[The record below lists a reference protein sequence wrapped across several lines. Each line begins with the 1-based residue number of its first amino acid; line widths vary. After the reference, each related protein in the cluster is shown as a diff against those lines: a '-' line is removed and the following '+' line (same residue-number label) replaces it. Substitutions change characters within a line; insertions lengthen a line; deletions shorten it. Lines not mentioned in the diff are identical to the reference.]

1 MKSKEINYYKDELN
15 DEFSKAKIEA
25 RKIDENYNYNKNS
38 IWDFCSL
45 ILQNIL
51 SMPIKYFYAKI
62 KFKIK
67 YIGKEKLKPYKKQG
81 YFIYGNHTQ
90 TFADTFIPSLIN
102 YPKRNFFIV
111 NPANI
116 SMKGSR
122 NNYRNARSITCS
134 R

>member
-1 MKSKEINYYKDELN
+1 MKIFIKYLLNIHVIIRKFMKSKEIIYYKDELN

-67 YIGKEKLKPYKKQG
+67 YVGKEKLKPYKKQG
-81 YFIYGNHTQ
+81 YFIYGNHT
-90 TFADTFIPSLIN
+90 
-102 YPKRNFFIV
+102 
-111 NPANI
+111 
-116 SMKGSR
+116 
-122 NNYRNARSITCS
+122 
-134 R
+134 